1 MSQSNRSVFESYN
14 RGYNVGVGG
23 AVVKEGRILLVR
35 RATARG
41 RGYWQIPGGFVER
54 EETLEQAVV
63 REVREEA
70 AVETRP
76 RGVLALRSRLHDS
89 SNSTYVV
96 FLLDWSAGDPT
107 PDGQETDR
115 AEWLDL
121 AEVERINPLPAINLA
136 IARRALSGEASLLS
150 GTPLTGTDGRPYT
163 LNLG

>member
-1 MSQSNRSVFESYN
+1 MSRSSSSLFESYN

-54 EETLEQAVV
+54 DETLEQAVV
-63 REVREEA
+63 REVQEEA
-70 AVETRP
+70 AVEARP
-76 RGVLALRSRLHDS
+76 RGVLALRSRLQDD

-107 PDGQETDR
+107 PDGEETDR

-121 AEVERINPLPAINLA
+121 AEVEQIDPLPSINLA
-136 IARRALSGEASLLS
+136 ITRRALSGEASLLS
-150 GTPLTGTDGRPYT
+150 GTPLAGTDGRPYT
-163 LNLG
+163 LNIG

>member
-1 MSQSNRSVFESYN
+1 MSQSSRSAFESYN

-41 RGYWQIPGGFVER
+41 RGYWQIPGGFVECD
-54 EETLEQAVV
+54 ETLDQAVV

-70 AVETRP
+70 GVEARP
-76 RGVLALRSRLHDS
+76 RGVLAMRNRLHDS

-96 FLLDWSAGDPT
+96 FLLDWSAGAPA

-121 AEVERINPLPAINLA
+121 DEVERISPLPTINLA
-136 IARRALSGEASLLS
+136 IARRALSGEASLLA
-150 GTPLTGTDGRPYT
+150 GVPLEGPDGQIYT
-163 LNLG
+163 LYLS